1 MKVPHII
8 AATLGIAASA
18 AAFGALA
25 HEDPAGALAQAQ
37 IGLTQAVAAAEQH
50 AHGRAVRAELE
61 SGNGA
66 PVYGV
71 EVFDG
76 AQSVDVKV
84 DARDGH
90 IVSAQPDAPD
100 VADSGEHE
108 GEGRD

>member
-1 MKVPHII
+1 MKVPHLI
-8 AATLGIAASA
+8 AATLGIAAAA

-37 IGLTQAVAAAEQH
+37 IGLTQAVTVAEQH

-84 DARDGH
+84 DARRSGRPGNLAA
-90 IVSAQPDAPD
+90 VPGS
-100 VADSGEHE
+100 DSCPSPPT
-108 GEGRD
+108 